1 MMAKTGVLFATA
13 AATILLLAVPVRPA
27 SAIAV
32 DLGAASNWA
41 ILEIGSGLVSS
52 NIGPGGLV
60 VGDVGIAAGQLN
72 QTLSAIDGNV
82 YLGSGATYNLGFL
95 SSVTGSIL
103 YNQNLTQSV
112 SAANAASAAASALN
126 VGSPSSISLTNGSM
140 ILTPGVYDLSNLSLT
155 NSVLTLSGSGD
166 YTFNDSGVMQ
176 LSGSQISLANGATA
190 ANVLFN
196 VTGNQVSE
204 ASSIVEGT
212 ILAPNAS
219 VLISSS
225 YVVGEVI
232 GGGNITLAPGAVVG
246 STHGAPGPI
255 VGTGLPGFA
264 LLGGGF
270 LLIWRLRRRA
280 DGEQSTA
287 LTTT

>member
-1 MMAKTGVLFATA
+1 MARKGVLFATA
-13 AATILLLAVPVRPA
+13 TTILLLAVPVRPA
-27 SAIAV
+27 SALAV

-41 ILEIGSGLVSS
+41 VLEIGTGSVSS

-72 QTLSAIDGNV
+72 QTLSVINGSV
-82 YLGSGATYNLGFL
+82 YVGSGATYNLGFL

-103 YNQNLTQSV
+103 YNQNLAQSV

-126 VGSPSSISLTNGSM
+126 IGSPSSISLTNGSM

-155 NSVLTLSGSGD
+155 NSVLTLSGSGN

-219 VLISSS
+219 VLVSSS

-246 STHGAPGPI
+246 NAHAAPGPI
-255 VGTGLPGFA
+255 VGTGLPAFA
-264 LLGGGF
+264 LLGGGV
-270 LLIWRLRRRA
+270 LLVWRLRRKA
-280 DGEQSTA
+280 DGVQPTA
-287 LTTT
+287 PATT

>member
-1 MMAKTGVLFATA
+1 M
-13 AATILLLAVPVRPA
+13 
-27 SAIAV
+27 AV

-41 ILEIGSGLVSS
+41 VLEIGTGLGSS

-72 QTLSAIDGNV
+72 QPLSAINGSV
-82 YLGSGATYNLGFL
+82 YLGSGAIYNQGFL

-112 SAANAASAAASALN
+112 NAANAASAAASAFN
-126 VGSPSSISLTNGSM
+126 IGSPSSIWLTNGSM
-140 ILTPGVYDLSNLSLT
+140 VLTPGVYDLSNLSLT
-155 NSVLTLSGSGD
+155 NSVITLNGSGN

-190 ANVLFN
+190 ENVLFN

-204 ASSIVEGT
+204 VSSIVEGT

-219 VLISSS
+219 VLVSSS

-232 GGGNITLAPGAVVG
+232 AGGNITLAPGAVVG
-246 STHGAPGPI
+246 NAHGAPGPI
-255 VGTGLPGFA
+255 VGTGLPAFA

-270 LLIWRLRRRA
+270 LLIWRLRGKADRA
-280 DGEQSTA
+280 QSTA
-287 LTTT
+287 LT

>member
-1 MMAKTGVLFATA
+1 MGRTGGLFAI
-13 AATILLLAVPVRPA
+13 AATGILLLAVPVRPA
-27 SAIAV
+27 SALAV

-41 ILEIGSGLVSS
+41 VLEIGTGLVSS

-72 QTLSAIDGNV
+72 QTFSAIDGSV
-82 YLGSGATYNLGFL
+82 YIGSGATYNQGFS

-140 ILTPGVYDLSNLSLT
+140 ILTPGVYDLANLSLT
-155 NSVLTLSGSGD
+155 NSVLTLSGSGN

-246 STHGAPGPI
+246 NAHGAPGPI
-255 VGTGLPGFA
+255 VGTGLPAFA

-270 LLIWRLRRRA
+270 LLVWRLRRKA
-280 DGEQSTA
+280 DGAQSTT
-287 LTTT
+287 LTTA